1 MKVFI
6 KLLSL
11 LLDKNLISNFKNLK
25 IECLIL
31 LEILNKSK
39 NINRVNILYQEKIIL
54 YHIFRHKIKFVYM
67 GVGMDNFKLEVNNS
81 YGFFQVIGNGRD
93 IQVFPEED
101 IQVLLLMTI
110 EQMEF

>member
-1 MKVFI
+1 
-6 KLLSL
+6 
-11 LLDKNLISNFKNLK
+11 
-25 IECLIL
+25 
-31 LEILNKSK
+31 
-39 NINRVNILYQEKIIL
+39 
-54 YHIFRHKIKFVYM
+54 M

-101 IQVLLLMTI
+101 IQVLLLMTT